1 VNRPLM
7 VARRGYTYR
16 EENATP
22 KFRGSGGP
30 WTAGARTS
38 WAGGAD
44 QISTPLAKSR
54 SVAKTARR
62 VRGLTV
68 IC

>member
-1 VNRPLM
+1 
-7 VARRGYTYR
+7 VAD
-16 EENATP
+16 
-22 KFRGSGGP
+22 P
-30 WTAGARTS
+30 WTAGARAS
-38 WAGGAD
+38 GAGGAD
-44 QISTPLAKSR
+44 QISTLLAKSR